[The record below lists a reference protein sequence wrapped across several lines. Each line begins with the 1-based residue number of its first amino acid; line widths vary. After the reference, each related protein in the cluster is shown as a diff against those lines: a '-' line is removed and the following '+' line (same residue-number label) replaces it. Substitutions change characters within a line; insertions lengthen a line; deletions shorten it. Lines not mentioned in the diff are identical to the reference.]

1 MMSRTIELRGELQ
14 RIFKTVTPNVHN
26 ELRFDY
32 DDYPYLVYEL
42 RELDYNYGKS
52 LLQLEVNILD
62 YGTKTRVVDTLS
74 DTLQDKLNKY
84 YFINDKIQ
92 FATYKRNRNT
102 VQEEDKKVRR
112 RRMLFEIQLHELR
125 EE

>member
-1 MMSRTIELRGELQ
+1 MSRTIELRRELQ
-14 RIFKTVTPNVHN
+14 RIFKAVTPNVHN

-42 RELDYNYGKS
+42 RELDYSYGKS

-74 DTLQDKLNKY
+74 DTLQDGLHKN
-84 YFINDKIQ
+84 YFINFQ
-92 FATYKRNRNT
+92 
-102 VQEEDKKVRR
+102 
-112 RRMLFEIQLHELR
+112 
-125 EE
+125 